1 MELPTITD
9 EITNFSADKHYSDMQ
24 ALHQDLSGAE
34 LIT

>member
-1 MELPTITD
+1 MELPAMTGEITD
-9 EITNFSADKHYSDMQ
+9 SSADKHYSNMK